1 VDAFLQITPDGE
13 ALIWISR
20 SEMGQGVRTA
30 LPMIVADELE
40 MPWERVHIRQAD
52 AAADGRFGSQLTG
65 GSLSVRTLYEPLR
78 RSGAV
83 AREMLRTAAAG
94 DWGVPLQECVARDG
108 AVTHEPTGRRL
119 AYRDL
124 LQTAATVPVPDPE
137 TVSLKS
143 PDEFRIIGTSIPR
156 VDGPDMV
163 TGTAVFGLDKRVPD
177 MLYAAVARCPVY
189 GGTVGRVD
197 SAAAERLPGVV
208 RVVETEG
215 RTEGMYMAPG
225 VAVIATDSWAAL
237 RGVQVLD
244 IEWDAGPNRDENS
257 EGLRRRLLAR
267 SEQGGTV
274 VMNTGDAAGALD
286 RSARRIRATYELP
299 FLAHAPM
306 EPMNC
311 VAHVRADSCE
321 IWSPTQ
327 NPQAVQRLVAQSLGV
342 AEGAVTIH
350 VTLVGGGF
358 GRRLYPDAE
367 LEAVMIARQVG
378 APVKVLWTRED
389 DVRHDRYRPASLHTL
404 EGGLDE
410 DRRPIA
416 WSWHILNTHTERFV
430 PEDFPARAIP
440 NYHVEYSHVPWIL
453 PRGAWRAT
461 TNSQNPF
468 VVESFLD
475 ELAVE
480 GGHDPV
486 QLRLDL
492 LGSVEPGAAG
502 GSHYDRDRLLHVLE
516 VAAEMGAWGSPLPGN
531 QGRGVAFFSGYDSYV
546 AMVAHVESSGEDF
559 RVHEITCAI
568 DCGQVINPDM
578 VTAQVEGAVAFAL
591 SAGMH
596 QRITVEGGRVQQ
608 SNFHDFPVLAM
619 REMPAI
625 HTHII
630 SSRLPPGGVGETPLP
645 PTAPA
650 VTNALFAASG
660 RRIRSL
666 PIS

>member
-13 ALIWISR
+13 ALVWVSR

-30 LPMIVADELE
+30 LPMILAEELE

-65 GSLSVRTLYEPLR
+65 GSLSVRRLYQLLR

-83 AREMLRTAAAG
+83 ARDMLRTAAAEE
-94 DWGVPLQECVARDG
+94 WGVPVQECVARDG
-108 AVTHEPTGRRL
+108 GVTHEPTGRRL

-124 LQTAATVPVPDPE
+124 LESAATVPVPDPE

-143 PDEFRIIGTSIPR
+143 PEEFRIIGTSIPR
-156 VDGPDMV
+156 VDGSDIV
-163 TGTAVFGLDKRVPD
+163 RGAAVFGLDKRVPG

-189 GGTVGRVD
+189 GGALGRMD
-197 SAAAERLPGVV
+197 SAAAERVAGVV
-208 RVVETEG
+208 QVVETEG
-215 RTEGMYMAPG
+215 RAEGMYLAPG

-237 RGVQVLD
+237 KGVQALD
-244 IEWDAGPNRDENS
+244 IEWDAGSNRDESS
-257 EGLRRRLLAR
+257 EGLRRRLLSR

-274 VMNTGDAAGALD
+274 VMDTGDAAGALD
-286 RSARRIRATYELP
+286 RSSSRIRATYELP

-311 VAHVRADSCE
+311 VADVRGASCE

-327 NPQAVQRLVAQSLGV
+327 NPQAVQLIV
-342 AEGAVTIH
+342 AEYLGIAEDAVSVH
-350 VTLVGGGF
+350 VTLLGGGF

-367 LEAVMIARQVG
+367 LEAAMIARQVA

-389 DVRHDRYRPASLHTL
+389 DVRHDRYRPASLHIL
-404 EGGLDE
+404 EGGLDV
-410 DRRPIA
+410 DRRPSA
-416 WSWHILNTHTERFV
+416 WSWHILNTHTDRFL
-430 PEDFPARAIP
+430 PEDFPAGAIP

-468 VVESFLD
+468 VVQSFLD

-492 LGSVEPGAAG
+492 LGSVEPRALG
-502 GSHYDRDRLLHVLE
+502 GSGYDRDRLVHVLE
-516 VAAEMGAWGSPLPGN
+516 VTAEMAAWGSALPGN

-546 AMVAHVESSGEDF
+546 ALVARVESSGEYI
-559 RVHEITCAI
+559 RVREITCAI

-578 VTAQVEGAVAFAL
+578 VAAQVEGAVAFAL
-591 SAGMH
+591 SAGMY

-608 SNFHDFPVLAM
+608 SNFHDFPVLTL
-619 REMPAI
+619 REMPQVR
-625 HTHII
+625 THII
-630 SSRLPPGGVGETPLP
+630 PSRLPPGGIGETPLP

-650 VTNALFAASG
+650 VANALFAASG

-666 PIS
+666 PII